1 VNNRTNISHVLAE
14 FEASVAELTNPA
26 YDNDPTGRIAAVQGK
41 FYSAF
46 NFGFKPILNL
56 GLTQLGLGQLPANMK
71 KALAFIPSKVDAFIV
86 KVKAVDKVAAR
97 LSALQGNMFRG
108 ILGNKVEFDY
118 AGGRYALWVAVE
130 GLINKTATVRWRRR
144 SWKRGSS

>member
-14 FEASVAELTNPA
+14 FEASVAELANPA
-26 YDNDPTGRIAAVQGK
+26 YDNDPAGRFAAVQAK

-71 KALAFIPSKVDAFIV
+71 KALAFIPAKVDAFIV
-86 KVKAVDKVAAR
+86 KAVDKVASR
-97 LSALQGNMFRG
+97 LGIGKGDRHGTGMF
-108 ILGNKVEFDY
+108 N
-118 AGGRYALWVAVE
+118 
-130 GLINKTATVRWRRR
+130 
-144 SWKRGSS
+144 